1 MACSREEGQGEQVN
15 QTTQTKLV
23 RLTIG
28 LMSSLGLGWLIYRA
42 GQSEDGPL
50 SSLIPS
56 EVAPELATSVNM
68 TAARLAAHKGA
79 RPIIEQA
86 FKDVMGRAPTAFEAQ
101 YAQAVGFAES
111 SYGKGWQDAMK
122 ACFNWGAVQCPANN
136 QTGPGCVPYQDSHSS
151 GEKYAVSFRC
161 YANDLE
167 GAKDLIK
174 HVFKNRPVTASILA
188 SKDGTTFRT
197 SYAMRREAYY
207 GGFCPK
213 ATTQY
218 GEAAAK
224 ASFGHPDR
232 DAGTRACM
240 AEAVGLHA
248 QRVQGLMREIAWANG
263 DKLVFPLGTFNDA
276 DEWYLKNN
284 PNPLRG
290 K

>member
-1 MACSREEGQGEQVN
+1 MN
-15 QTTQTKLV
+15 QSTQTKLV
-23 RLTIG
+23 QISIG
-28 LMSSLGLGWLIYRA
+28 LLGSVGLGWLVWRA
-42 GQSEDGPL
+42 GNDSGPL
-50 SSLIPS
+50 SSLIPVS
-56 EVAPELATSVNM
+56 IAPELASTVEM
-68 TAARLAAHKGA
+68 TAQRKAAHIGA

-86 FKDVMGRAPTAFEAQ
+86 FKEVMGRPATPYEAQ

-111 SYGKGWQDAMK
+111 SYGKGWQDPMK

-136 QTGPGCVPYQDSHSS
+136 QTGPGCVPYGDSHSS

-161 YANDLE
+161 YGSDLE

-174 HVFKNRPVTASILA
+174 HVFKHRPATATIIA
-188 SKDGTTFRT
+188 AKDGTTFRA

-213 ATTQY
+213 ATAAY
-218 GEAAAK
+218 GAAAAK

-248 QRVQGLMREIAWANG
+248 KRVHGLMREIAFATG
-263 DKLVFPLGTFNDA
+263 DKYVFPLGTFDDA
-276 DEWYLKNN
+276 DKWYLKNN